1 MMLKCKRLFLLNKN
15 YFTAIVIS
23 FALGSEIEKEQI
35 SKSFITFAGTKFNLV
50 QNGNSQNRYIWIHG
64 DEKTARMALDHH
76 IKNFEGLAFFIQNEN
91 REIPY
96 ESTIIDPNRIFSR
109 TGTYHAL
116 KKFQPGWRSGA
127 MEKALNEIDSDR
139 DRFLNILMP
148 AEDGVLIA
156 VHNNFRGYNVKTEE
170 KKSQRVSIKTNEN
183 PRDFIICTDEND
195 FEKLASGPY
204 NVVLQNV
211 FPEKDDGSLSWEAL
225 RREIRYLNVE
235 TRLGYLT
242 KQKKMLRYIEDRLN

>member
-1 MMLKCKRLFLLNKN
+1 
-15 YFTAIVIS
+15 
-23 FALGSEIEKEQI
+23 
-35 SKSFITFAGTKFNLV
+35 
-50 QNGNSQNRYIWIHG
+50 
-64 DEKTARMALDHH
+64 
-76 IKNFEGLAFFIQNEN
+76 
-91 REIPY
+91 
-96 ESTIIDPNRIFSR
+96 
-109 TGTYHAL
+109 
-116 KKFQPGWRSGA
+116 
-127 MEKALNEIDSDR
+127 
-139 DRFLNILMP
+139 MP